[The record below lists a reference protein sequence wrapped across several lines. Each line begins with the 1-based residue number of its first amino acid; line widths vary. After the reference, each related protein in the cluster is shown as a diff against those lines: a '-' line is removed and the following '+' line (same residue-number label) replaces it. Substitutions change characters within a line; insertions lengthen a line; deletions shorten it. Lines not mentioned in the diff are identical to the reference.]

1 MHKANRGQLLREGV
15 VLAIL
20 LFGVVFTPVMGMP
33 SVDLTWRT
41 SDALYEQPPVAWFDY
56 SPYDPSP
63 FVTIQFYNYSYDP
76 DGVSIGTCTWDFG
89 DGTVIDSCDYYVNHR
104 YADNGD
110 YTVQLTVTTWD
121 GRTASAARTVSVRTP
136 DPVAQFGFN
145 PPDPN
150 PFDAVYFY
158 NYSFDP
164 AYAGIATC
172 AWNLGDGTVIDSC
185 DYYVYHQYAGDGD
198 YLVTLTV
205 TTVDG
210 RTASTMQT
218 VMVRTHDVAIVTF
231 KAPQAAKSGQTR
243 DLSVGIRNTRYPE
256 RVRIELL
263 KSVPGG
269 FDLVGWQYQDI
280 PVRSGNRTTNVSFSY
295 TFTAADAAVG
305 KVTFKV
311 TAWIESARD
320 AFPADNEAIA
330 DPTKVSR

>member
-1 MHKANRGQLLREGV
+1 MHKANRGLLLREGV

-41 SDALYEQPPVAWFDY
+41 SDALYEQPPVAQFDY
-56 SPYDPSP
+56 YPYDPSP
-63 FVTIQFYNYSYDP
+63 FVTMQFYNYSYDP
-76 DGVSIGTCTWDFG
+76 AYVGIATCVWDFG
-89 DGTVIDSCDYYVNHR
+89 DGT
-104 YADNGD
+104 G
-110 YTVQLTVTTWD
+110 
-121 GRTASAARTVSVRTP
+121 
-136 DPVAQFGFN
+136 
-145 PPDPN
+145 
-150 PFDAVYFY
+150 
-158 NYSFDP
+158 
-164 AYAGIATC
+164 
-172 AWNLGDGTVIDSC
+172 IDSC
-185 DYYVYHQYAGDGD
+185 DYYVYHQYAGNGD
-198 YLVTLTV
+198 YTVQLTV
-205 TTVDG
+205 TTFDGRTASATRTVNVRTPDPVAQFYYYPYDPSTFDTVGFQNASYDPANAGIATCAWDLGDGTTSSDCGGVSHRYGTDGDYTVQLTVTTIDG
-210 RTASTMQT
+210 RTASTAQT

-295 TFTAADAAVG
+295 TFTGDDAAVG
-305 KVTFKV
+305 KVTFRV